1 MKQLLN
7 TLYVTTPNSYL
18 SLDGGN
24 IVLNIDRQKVAKLPL
39 INFQNIVTFGYA
51 GVSPALI
58 HYCLT
63 NQIGLA
69 FVSEFGQFLGRITGE
84 TNGNVVLRHR
94 QFVVST
100 DPTQAVQIASACL
113 LGKTYNQRWVLQRA
127 KRDHALVVD
136 VERISAVSDTLKD
149 SYRQLSSAK
158 DLDTLRGIEGKL
170 AEQYFSVFDE
180 LILQQRND
188 FTFNGRNRRPPMD
201 RVNALLSFAYTLL
214 ASDYA
219 SAIEAVGLDSYVGFL
234 HQDRSGRNSLALDL
248 MEELRSVFADR
259 FVLML
264 INKRVIG
271 KKDFD
276 MQEDGAV
283 YLNKAGK
290 QKFIQAWQERK
301 SETLQHPFLNE
312 KIKWGLVP
320 YAQAML
326 LARYL
331 RGDLD
336 AYPPF
341 MWK

>member
-7 TLYVTTPNSYL
+7 TLYMTTPNSYL

-24 IVLNIDRQKVAKLPL
+24 IVVNVDRQKVAKLPL
-39 INFQNIVTFGYA
+39 INFQNIITFGYA

-58 HYCLT
+58 HYCLS
-63 NQIGLA
+63 NQISLT
-69 FVSEFGQFLGRITGE
+69 FVSEFGQFLGRVTGE

-94 QFVVST
+94 QFIVSN
-100 DPTQAVQIASACL
+100 DPAQAIQIASACL
-113 LGKTYNQRWVLQRA
+113 IGKTYNQRWVLQRA
-127 KRDHALVVD
+127 GRDHALVVD
-136 VERISAVSDTLKD
+136 VERINTVSDILKD
-149 SYRQLSSAK
+149 SYSHLSSATN
-158 DLDTLRGIEGKL
+158 LDTLRGVEGKL

-180 LILQQRND
+180 LILQQRED
-188 FTFNGRNRRPPMD
+188 FAFVSRNRRPPMD

-214 ASDYA
+214 ANDYA
-219 SAIEAVGLDSYVGFL
+219 SAIEAAGLDSYVGFL

-264 INKRVIG
+264 INKRIIR
-271 KKDFD
+271 KTNFD
-276 MQEDGAV
+276 VQEDGAV
-283 YLNKAGK
+283 YLNKSGK
-290 QKFIQAWQERK
+290 QKFIKAWQERK
-301 SETLQHPFLNE
+301 SESLQHPFLNE